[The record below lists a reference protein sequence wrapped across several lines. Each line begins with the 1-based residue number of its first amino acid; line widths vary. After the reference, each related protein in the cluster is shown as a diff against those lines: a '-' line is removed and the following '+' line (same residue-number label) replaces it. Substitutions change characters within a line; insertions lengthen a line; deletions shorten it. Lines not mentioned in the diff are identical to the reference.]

1 MVGYELEQ
9 PIDITKPVTSIG
21 KLAARFA
28 TGHWAVLS
36 GSPTLTQG
44 HTGWNSS
51 GVKTGITSRT
61 GQPKLLKVVPS
72 ANSLEQIELQ
82 SFSTNMLTKALNG
95 IIGLWVYVENQPGY
109 QVGGTLTGSISISM
123 STNAS
128 SYLNGVVAAFNTHQV
143 REGWNFLVFRMR
155 NHSAYTSGS
164 GITEDHPYG
173 VNAFANG
180 TGADGNIVS
189 TDIAKLKIYWDNMSG
204 STMYFDSIWTGFS
217 SKAQYVLGCDQGP
230 LLEEVAIPIF
240 ESYGWVGYAAFSFNA
255 VDTGTS
261 NSTVQADMTSP
272 GSSANAIL
280 SRLYAKGWDVISH
293 SVTHPKLGGMSDEG
307 NIQYQAQ
314 MSQQWLL
321 SNKFFRGNEFYAS
334 PQSSSSRLSELV
346 IKTLGFKLQRHA
358 RKTNIAITPWGI
370 DNPHHV
376 GGIGWGSNAAIAYSS
391 VTGGVTSS
399 TLGQQTL
406 AKMKRTIDVME
417 VYGDTCIVWWHG
429 ITTTGDTGSGEDLT
443 GDNLLITASAITQ
456 ALAYLRQRELAGGLT
471 VARGFTGMWYGTN
484 L

>member
-1 MVGYELEQ
+1 
-9 PIDITKPVTSIG
+9 
-21 KLAARFA
+21 
-28 TGHWAVLS
+28 
-36 GSPTLTQG
+36 
-44 HTGWNSS
+44 
-51 GVKTGITSRT
+51 
-61 GQPKLLKVVPS
+61 
-72 ANSLEQIELQ
+72 
-82 SFSTNMLTKALNG
+82 
-95 IIGLWVYVENQPGY
+95 
-109 QVGGTLTGSISISM
+109 
-123 STNAS
+123 
-128 SYLNGVVAAFNTHQV
+128 
-143 REGWNFLVFRMR
+143 
-155 NHSAYTSGS
+155 
-164 GITEDHPYG
+164 
-173 VNAFANG
+173 
-180 TGADGNIVS
+180 
-189 TDIAKLKIYWDNMSG
+189 
-204 STMYFDSIWTGFS
+204 
-217 SKAQYVLGCDQGP
+217 
-230 LLEEVAIPIF
+230 
-240 ESYGWVGYAAFSFNA
+240 
-255 VDTGTS
+255 
-261 NSTVQADMTSP
+261 
-272 GSSANAIL
+272 
-280 SRLYAKGWDVISH
+280 
-293 SVTHPKLGGMSDEG
+293 MSDEG

-471 VARGFTGMWYGTN
+471 VARGFTDMWYGTN